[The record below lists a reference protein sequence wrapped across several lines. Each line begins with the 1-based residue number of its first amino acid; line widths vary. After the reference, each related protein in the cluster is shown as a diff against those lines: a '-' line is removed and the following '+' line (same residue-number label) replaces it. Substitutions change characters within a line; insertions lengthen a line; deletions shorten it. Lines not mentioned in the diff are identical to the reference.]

1 MTTKKQKTT
10 ERRFLSC
17 TGQRLYSAILILI
30 VILSNVNILTAQIG
44 EIKEVGEKYQLKE
57 VVVLSRHNIRAPLSG
72 KNSVLGKVTSHEWT
86 DWSANASELTLRGG
100 VLETM
105 MGQYFRKWLEAEGL
119 FEEGQCPTVDD
130 VYIYANSMQ
139 RTIATAEYFQAGFMP
154 TCNHNFFHRYT
165 PSKMDPV
172 FFPRLTKVNDGF
184 IKQALKEI
192 NELGGE
198 KSVVALTQSLKPS
211 FDLLYKVLDMKNA
224 PISTEAD
231 FCKLTDYNTQLLFEQ
246 GKEPNLKGSLKLGT
260 QIADALILQYF
271 EVADERKAAFGNE
284 LTQEDWESISK
295 IKDVYGDILFSAPI
309 VAANVAHPLLVY
321 INDELNARNRKFTYL
336 VGHDSN
342 ISSITSALGI
352 EEYSLPQT
360 IEKKTPIGSKLV
372 FEKWEDPSTNIEYI
386 SINMIYQSTDQL
398 RNLIPL
404 DLKNPPV
411 KFQLK
416 LSGLEANELGFY
428 KFEDVIARFAS
439 AISVYYTIDS
449 LDSSN

>member
-1 MTTKKQKTT
+1 M
-10 ERRFLSC
+10 
-17 TGQRLYSAILILI
+17 
-30 VILSNVNILTAQIG
+30 
-44 EIKEVGEKYQLKE
+44 
-57 VVVLSRHNIRAPLSG
+57 
-72 KNSVLGKVTSHEWT
+72 
-86 DWSANASELTLRGG
+86 
-100 VLETM
+100 
-105 MGQYFRKWLEAEGL
+105 
-119 FEEGQCPTVDD
+119 
-130 VYIYANSMQ
+130 
-139 RTIATAEYFQAGFMP
+139 
-154 TCNHNFFHRYT
+154 
-165 PSKMDPV
+165 
-172 FFPRLTKVNDGF
+172 
-184 IKQALKEI
+184 
-192 NELGGE
+192 
-198 KSVVALTQSLKPS
+198 
-211 FDLLYKVLDMKNA
+211 
-224 PISTEAD
+224 
-231 FCKLTDYNTQLLFEQ
+231 
-246 GKEPNLKGSLKLGT
+246 KGSLKLGT

-416 LSGLEANELGFY
+416 LSGLEPNELGFY